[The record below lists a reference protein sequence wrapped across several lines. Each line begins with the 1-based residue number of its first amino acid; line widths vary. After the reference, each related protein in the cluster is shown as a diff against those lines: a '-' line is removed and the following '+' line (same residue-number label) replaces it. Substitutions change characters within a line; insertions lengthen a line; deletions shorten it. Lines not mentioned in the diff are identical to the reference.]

1 MPISGDLPNTARI
14 ALVDDDLSM
23 RKAIGRL
30 LRSNGYECVTYDSGE
45 AALADPELLRM
56 DCLIADIHLGGINGF
71 ELCERVRALG
81 RSIPHIFI
89 TAHIG
94 ANFPEYP
101 SLTDQTILLI
111 KPFDERDLVESIE
124 RCLSTRL

>member
-1 MPISGDLPNTARI
+1 MVRI
-14 ALVDDDLSM
+14 ALIDDDLSM

-30 LRSNGYECVTYDSGE
+30 LRTNGYACVTYASAE
-45 AALADPELLRM
+45 AALAEPELLDM
-56 DCLIADIHLGGINGF
+56 DCLVVDIHLGGMNGF
-71 ELCERVRALG
+71 DLCERI
-81 RSIPHIFI
+81 RSFGVHIPHIFI

-101 SLTDQTILLI
+101 ALTDETTLLI
-111 KPFDERDLVESIE
+111 KPFDESDLVKSIE